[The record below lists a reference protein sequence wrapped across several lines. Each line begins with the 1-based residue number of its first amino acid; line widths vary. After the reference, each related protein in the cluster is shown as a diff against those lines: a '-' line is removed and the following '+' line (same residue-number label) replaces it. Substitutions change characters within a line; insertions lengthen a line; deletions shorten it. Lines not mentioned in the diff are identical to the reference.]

1 MATSRTRRYAGA
13 RTFSREPL
21 VLQSNAPNRGCVT
34 YDLLGLGLPVALF
47 VAAVLGYI
55 VFELLRGDVHSA
67 VFDGGDVAFY
77 GTLSLFFFYVP
88 YATGYV
94 AFRIAALAGTTRAS
108 FLVAL
113 GTLAAAILVGIAF
126 TAAQHIP
133 AAVVLGAV
141 LGIPAL
147 AGVIACLAQM
157 AAARPSGPVPII
169 PE

>member
-1 MATSRTRRYAGA
+1 MRADS
-13 RTFSREPL
+13 
-21 VLQSNAPNRGCVT
+21 PNRGCVT

-47 VAAVLGYI
+47 VAAVLGF
-55 VFELLRGDVHSA
+55 VVVELLRGDVHGA

-77 GTLSLFFFYVP
+77 GTLSLFFCYVP
-88 YATGYV
+88 YATGYI

-113 GTLAAAILVGIAF
+113 GTLVAAILVGLAF
-126 TAAQHIP
+126 TAAQRIP

-147 AGVIACLAQM
+147 AGVIAGLAQM
-157 AAARPSGPVPII
+157 AAARPSGRIAAI

>member
-1 MATSRTRRYAGA
+1 MRADS
-13 RTFSREPL
+13 
-21 VLQSNAPNRGCVT
+21 PNRGCVT

-47 VAAVLGYI
+47 VAAVLAF
-55 VFELLRGDVHSA
+55 VLFELLRGNVHGA
-67 VFDGGDVAFY
+67 LFDGGDVAFY
-77 GTLSLFFFYVP
+77 GTLSMFFFYVP

-113 GTLAAAILVGIAF
+113 GTLAASLAVGLAF
-126 TAAQHIP
+126 TGVGHIP

-147 AGVIACLAQM
+147 AGVIAGMAQM
-157 AAARPSGPVPII
+157 AATPPSGPIAAI